1 MLKLPPPHLS
11 SSFQVMTS
19 SGEYHLILFV
29 CMAVTDGWVNA
40 ISVTLN
46 ESTVLLG
53 MTQTLS
59 QTTHVIWLCCCHLK
73 KTLKYVNK
81 RIPHC
86 HQFKSYLKAE
96 FAASAHCQGRGHFV
110 TGPLCHL
117 PDRPLPSLGPG
128 CWHRGALVP
137 KSTLLVVDY
146 IHQCCSGIRFHQ
158 YTDNHH
164 GGGSSGLCGAVL

>member
-1 MLKLPPPHLS
+1 MS
-11 SSFQVMTS
+11 S

-29 CMAVTDGWVNA
+29 CMAVTDGWANA

-86 HQFKSYLKAE
+86 HQFKSYLKAA
-96 FAASAHCQGRGHFV
+96 FAASVHCQGRGHFV

-117 PDRPLPSLGPG
+117 PGRPLPSLGPG
-128 CWHRGALVP
+128 CWHSGAIALNAP
-137 KSTLLVVDY
+137 
-146 IHQCCSGIRFHQ
+146 CCLSII
-158 YTDNHH
+158 YTR
-164 GGGSSGLCGAVL
+164 AVLGSDSISIPTTITKEAVLVFVERFGKCVDAGGEYYKKMK